1 MGSKRGI
8 MTWSVCMICV
18 LPFQVIGH
26 LLGHPSI
33 FKSNLS
39 PQQTCPQILFQD
51 MVAPSTQL
59 HSLEP
64 YPCWKFL
71 PSTLT
76 QPIVQTSWFFF
87 LLIPWAPLNPN
98 LHLAWTNVT
107 FLLFQRQPCNWS
119 PWLGSF
125 SNPHHS
131 PKSSQLSS
139 QDRNGSYYSTVAST
153 SLVISSS
160 ALITKTLIL
169 NLPNKTLLCVFP
181 LANACPPFSQPLH
194 DGDTASFSSSN
205 TVPHSEP
212 LQIPFLLPPSLHHF
226 PPAFHGIQMDFPQES
241 LPWDILNYL
250 IQEQLSSFSFF
261 L

>member
-1 MGSKRGI
+1 
-8 MTWSVCMICV
+8 MICV
-18 LPFQVIGH
+18 HDLCAAFPSHRSPSRTPQHLQIQPVPATNMPSDSLSGHGGPIYSAALTGTLPMLEIPP
-26 LLGHPSI
+26 LHPY
-33 FKSNLS
+33 
-39 PQQTCPQILFQD
+39 TTHRAD
-51 MVAPSTQL
+51 
-59 HSLEP
+59 
-64 YPCWKFL
+64 FL
-71 PSTLT
+71 VFL
-76 QPIVQTSWFFF
+76 

-153 SLVISSS
+153 SPVVSSS